1 MSLSVLLVVGE
12 RYSLSQNVAKQL
24 GACREHRFFVHA
36 SRPAPRPLGALR
48 AWSPHILCSGSPGS
62 AVRLGAGPPYAQR
75 PGRPALCLSSAF
87 RPSCWAGAC
96 SVAPGAKNSLLHS
109 FYEPCSTIF
118 SVDYF
123 LSRVSSLVPDHSPLS
138 SASTICSPH
147 LQACVRQDWSGAQER
162 GAGRP
167 RRQASGRSGTEA
179 KGPSPKGGPTR
190 AQRGKR
196 PNRLSSLER
205 I

>member
-1 MSLSVLLVVGE
+1 MWPNSWAPAVSTGSLFTLRV
-12 RYSLSQNVAKQL
+12 Q
-24 GACREHRFFVHA
+24 
-36 SRPAPRPLGALR
+36 LR
-48 AWSPHILCSGSPGS
+48 ARWAHFVRGLRTSCAPALQARLFASVPDRPMPSG
-62 AVRLGAGPPYAQR
+62 R
-75 PGRPALCLSSAF
+75 GRPALCLSSAF